1 MQIVFAGEIMTFD
14 QINYVI
20 ELGRTGSFSRA
31 SNNLFISQSALS
43 LAIQNLEKEL
53 GQPLFS
59 RTSRGVFPTPFGKSF
74 IRYVTPIQIQLNQVN
89 SLFFK
94 GKSTNALSFILAND
108 GFQVASEVFIELFQK
123 YQSAGVYMKQM
134 DSSANESKSLVATGQ
149 ADIGFV
155 RLWTCYKRIEQQQF
169 NAMGLIYQQV
179 CTTGLAIGVGPKNPL
194 YHQDLECVS
203 PSMLEGFSLIQHE
216 YMDGGPYEDILDQIG
231 IMNSRSRVVTS
242 SRAVIEELIQNTD
255 AYFITADTHQYY
267 TPENVHKMIPLTGC
281 NVQAELGWIAQRG
294 IALSPVALEYTR
306 MLEQRFI

>member
-1 MQIVFAGEIMTFD
+1 MTID

-20 ELGRTGSFSRA
+20 ELGKTGSFSRA
-31 SNNLFISQSALS
+31 GNNLFISQSALS

-74 IRYVTPIQIQLNQVN
+74 IRYITPIQIQLNQVN
-89 SLFFK
+89 SLFFR
-94 GKSTNALSFILAND
+94 GKSTNAITFILAND
-108 GFQVASEVFIELFQK
+108 GFQIASEVFIELFQR

-179 CTTGLAIGVGPKNPL
+179 CTTGLAIGVGPRNPL
-194 YHQDLECVS
+194 YHRDIECVS
-203 PSMLEGFSLIQHE
+203 PDMLEDFSLIQHE
-216 YMDGGPYEDILDQIG
+216 YMDGGPYEDILEKLG
-231 IMNSRSRVVTS
+231 IMHSRSRAVTS

-267 TPENVHKMIPLTGC
+267 MAENVYKMIPLTGC

-294 IALSPVALEYTR
+294 VALSPVALEYTR